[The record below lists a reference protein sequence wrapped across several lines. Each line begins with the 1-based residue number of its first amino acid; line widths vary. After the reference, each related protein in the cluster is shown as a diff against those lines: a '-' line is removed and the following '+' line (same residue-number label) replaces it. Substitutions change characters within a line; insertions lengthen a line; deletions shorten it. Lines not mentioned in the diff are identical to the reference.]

1 MKYFTDDLII
11 IPETVKEL
19 QEECKLHQD
28 NQLKLDELS
37 LPFSQELLQVE
48 MLLTIEKYLK
58 IKSEFYKQK
67 FYDKITSKDTGTII
81 AKYGVAMKPEVFE
94 EYLNIYNQNFELV

>member
-1 MKYFTDDLII
+1 MKYFTGDLII
-11 IPETVKEL
+11 IPEAVKEL

-28 NQLKLDELS
+28 NALMLEELS

-67 FYDKITSKDTGTII
+67 FYNKITGKDTGTII
-81 AKYGVAMKPEVFE
+81 AKYGVAMKPEVFK
-94 EYLNIYNQNFELV
+94 EYLNIYNQLFELI